1 MKKQVNLNQQIE
13 RAQNILSSWPPEKLA
28 KMQLQGTDVYLE
40 RVRAAQAE
48 STKNSSGRKLQGT

>member
-1 MKKQVNLNQQIE
+1 MKKQANLNQQIE

-48 STKNSSGRKLQGT
+48 STKNSSSRKLQSA

>member
-28 KMQLQGTDVYLE
+28 RMQLQGTDVYLE
-40 RVRAAQAE
+40 RVRAAQTE